1 MQMEMLV
8 GNNETNLDDEW
19 LKFMENSINDN
30 NLSENALD
38 EYQNNNES
46 KLDAEVPKC
55 GPLYISTTTKL
66 TYLNTEIPIYELF
79 WKLPV
84 INYWEAKEGIVK
96 KSIKIN
102 CDNEEQTKAL
112 NKNILENNNHC
123 EVMVLKTL
131 MKKKV
136 LP

>member
-46 KLDAEVPKC
+46 KLEEKFLNVVH
-55 GPLYISTTTKL
+55 YISQQL
-66 TYLNTEIPIYELF
+66 QNLHI
-79 WKLPV
+79 
-84 INYWEAKEGIVK
+84 
-96 KSIKIN
+96 
-102 CDNEEQTKAL
+102 
-112 NKNILENNNHC
+112 
-123 EVMVLKTL
+123 
-131 MKKKV
+131 
-136 LP
+136 